1 MTRREHE
8 RYENRRMIEKQQR
21 IALITMNMKEQGAT
35 VEQLAE
41 VSNIFTT
48 LIFVP
53 GLYFQ
58 ITCYAVQVRALG
70 FVLIQR

>member
-21 IALITMNMKEQGAT
+21 IALITVNMKEQGAT
-35 VEQLAE
+35 GEQLAE
-41 VSNIFTT
+41 VSNIFSKF
-48 LIFVP
+48 IFIP

-58 ITCYAVQVRALG
+58 ITC
-70 FVLIQR
+70 

>member
-1 MTRREHE
+1 MVLEMCYKALYNAMTRREHE

-35 VEQLAE
+35 AEQLAE
-41 VSNIFTT
+41 VSNILSTF
-48 LIFVP
+48 IVIP

-58 ITCYAVQVRALG
+58 ITC
-70 FVLIQR
+70 